1 MLLHTATKH
10 FGKGTDA
17 AIGACVQVLAGLRLG
32 IVYKDVVK
40 DSHITK
46 EFLIGGRNKACS
58 LLIIMKQK
66 T

>member
-1 MLLHTATKH
+1 MLLHTTTKH
-10 FGKGTDA
+10 FGKGTEA

-46 EFLIGGRNKACS
+46 EFLIGGRSKARS
-58 LLIIMKQK
+58 LLIITEQK